1 MNVKRKNGVSMAL
14 NSIRRLVIV
23 FVRRNIVYLDIPLM
37 KISVNVNV
45 IKIVPGISGSTKKL
59 VNVNVK
65 KKSGADMVLNLIKIS
80 VIVCAIKNVQRTFG

>member
-59 VNVNVK
+59 VNANVK